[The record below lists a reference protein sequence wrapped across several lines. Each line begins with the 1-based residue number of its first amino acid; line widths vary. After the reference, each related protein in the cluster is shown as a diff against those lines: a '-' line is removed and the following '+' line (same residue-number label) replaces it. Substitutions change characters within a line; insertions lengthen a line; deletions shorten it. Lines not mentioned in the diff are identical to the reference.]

1 MTNST
6 FSTPPAEKLGNGRTA
21 DVTIYSPDQ
30 VLKLY
35 KSWMPASAVEREFKS
50 TQAAYSV
57 GLPVPRP
64 FQLVEQN
71 GCFGIV
77 FEYVHGVSLMQEL
90 QQHPWRLH
98 SVAHQMA
105 QLQVQINQT
114 PAPAGLP
121 SQHEQM
127 IRNIDRSSDL
137 SENEKDQIK
146 AVLSSLPEEKM
157 FCHGD
162 FHPDNVILSAKGPV
176 IIDWLTAA
184 SGSAAG
190 DLSRSVMILET
201 STLPPAI
208 SQPRQFVIN
217 SFRKRLVDDYRQ
229 QYLQKNPQSVD
240 ELVKWELPILAARL
254 TEVSDYPRERELIL
268 KRIHET
274 INSLVH

>member
-6 FSTPPAEKLGNGRTA
+6 SSTPPAEKLGNGRTA

-35 KSWMPASAVEREFKS
+35 KSWMPASAVEREFRS
-50 TQAAYSV
+50 TQAAFSV
-57 GLPVPRP
+57 GLPVPQP
-64 FQLVEQN
+64 FQLIEQN

-90 QQHPWRLH
+90 QQHPWRLR
-98 SVAHQMA
+98 SVAQQLA

-127 IRNIDRSSDL
+127 IRNIDRTNDL

-146 AVLSSLPEEKM
+146 AVLSSLPEGKV

-162 FHPDNVILSAKGPV
+162 FHPDNVLLSPRGPV
-176 IIDWLTAA
+176 IIDWLTGA

-201 STLPPAI
+201 STLPPGI

-217 SFRKRLVDDYRQ
+217 SFRRRLVDDYRQ
-229 QYLQKNPQSVD
+229 QYLKNNPQPLD
-240 ELVKWELPILAARL
+240 KLARWELPILAARL
-254 TEVSDYPRERELIL
+254 IEVSDFPREKELIL
-268 KRIHET
+268 KRIHEI
-274 INSLVH
+274 INSLEN

>member
-35 KSWMPASAVEREFKS
+35 KSWMPASAVEREFRS
-50 TQAAYSV
+50 TQAAYAV

-90 QQHPWRLH
+90 QQHPWRLQ
-98 SVAHQMA
+98 SLAQQLA

-127 IRNIDRSSDL
+127 IRNIDRTNDL

-146 AVLSSLPEEKM
+146 AVLSSLPEGNV

-162 FHPDNVILSAKGPV
+162 FHPDNVLLSPRGPV
-176 IIDWLTAA
+176 IIDWLTGA

-201 STLPPAI
+201 SSLPAGI
-208 SQPRQFVIN
+208 SRPRQFVIN
-217 SFRKRLVDDYRQ
+217 LFRKRLVDNYRQ
-229 QYLQKNPQSVD
+229 QYLKNNPQSED
-240 ELVKWELPILAARL
+240 ELARWELPILAARL
-254 TEVSDYPRERELIL
+254 IEVSDFPRERELIL
-268 KRIHET
+268 KRIHE
-274 INSLVH
+274 IMNPLEY